1 MSFHKIEPILNN
13 LADTL
18 SNAAVAL
25 QSEHPVSVAQLIE
38 MLICTSQALRSVS
51 PVIGELVKSEDNQ
64 SFIICC
70 VRDNALQ
77 LLFSMDETQA
87 NTYPASAIEKMPHL
101 FRKLNWWEERK
112 VEDMPDYV
120 KWDVGI
126 YPTWKKI
133 MKVDKWNSNG
143 SFDHENVTISVINC
157 FPATEQQYNDYINSK
172 SNAKP

>member
-1 MSFHKIEPILNN
+1 MTNLKINKVMTVEN
-13 LADTL
+13 LMMPRYKVIADYPH
-18 SNAAVAL
+18 NPYKV
-25 QSEHPVSVAQLIE
+25 
-38 MLICTSQALRSVS
+38 
-51 PVIGELVKSEDNQ
+51 GD
-64 SFIICC
+64 
-70 VRDNALQ
+70 
-77 LLFSMDETQA
+77 LLEEFTNTAFKLTVTYNGNSMDETQA

-157 FPATEQQYNDYINSK
+157 FPSTEQQYNDYINSK
-172 SNAKP
+172 SNAKH

>member
-1 MSFHKIEPILNN
+1 MTVEELLMPRYKVI
-13 LADTL
+13 ADYPH
-18 SNAAVAL
+18 NPYKV
-25 QSEHPVSVAQLIE
+25 
-38 MLICTSQALRSVS
+38 
-51 PVIGELVKSEDNQ
+51 GD
-64 SFIICC
+64 
-70 VRDNALQ
+70 
-77 LLFSMDETQA
+77 LLEEFTNTAFKLTVTYNGNSMDETQA

-172 SNAKP
+172 SNAKH

>member
-1 MSFHKIEPILNN
+1 MTNLKINKVMTVEELLMPRYKVI
-13 LADTL
+13 ADYPH
-18 SNAAVAL
+18 NPYKV
-25 QSEHPVSVAQLIE
+25 
-38 MLICTSQALRSVS
+38 
-51 PVIGELVKSEDNQ
+51 GD
-64 SFIICC
+64 
-70 VRDNALQ
+70 
-77 LLFSMDETQA
+77 LLEEFTNTAFKLTVTYNGNSMDETQA

-172 SNAKP
+172 PHAKP

>member
-1 MSFHKIEPILNN
+1 MQNLKINKVMTVEELLMPRYKVI
-13 LADTL
+13 ADYPGMDD
-18 SNAAVAL
+18 SY
-25 QSEHPVSVAQLIE
+25 E
-38 MLICTSQALRSVS
+38 
-51 PVIGELVKSEDNQ
+51 IGEVLK
-64 SFIICC
+64 
-70 VRDNALQ
+70 
-77 LLFSMDETQA
+77 
-87 NTYPASAIEKMPHL
+87 PAYTGIVDAYPHL

>member
-1 MSFHKIEPILNN
+1 MTVEELLMPRYKVI
-13 LADTL
+13 ADYPSSPYYVGEIKDRL
-18 SNAAVAL
+18 GDNVAAHFA
-25 QSEHPVSVAQLIE
+25 
-38 MLICTSQALRSVS
+38 
-51 PVIGELVKSEDNQ
+51 K
-64 SFIICC
+64 
-70 VRDNALQ
+70 
-77 LLFSMDETQA
+77 
-87 NTYPASAIEKMPHL
+87 YPHL

-157 FPATEQQYNDYINSK
+157 FPATEQQYNDYIKSK
-172 SNAKP
+172 PNAKP

>member
-1 MSFHKIEPILNN
+1 MTNLKINKVMTVEELLMPRIKCTTKFLGMKREGWEVGTICEVTKDTDDAVFILS
-13 LADTL
+13 L
-18 SNAAVAL
+18 
-25 QSEHPVSVAQLIE
+25 P
-38 MLICTSQALRSVS
+38 
-51 PVIGELVKSEDNQ
+51 NQ
-64 SFIICC
+64 
-70 VRDNALQ
+70 
-77 LLFSMDETQA
+77 
-87 NTYPASAIEKMPHL
+87 YPLNFKP
-101 FRKLNWWEERK
+101 LNWWEERK

-157 FPATEQQYNDYINSK
+157 FPATEQQYNDYINSN

>member
-1 MSFHKIEPILNN
+1 MTNLKINKVMTVEELLMPRYKVI
-13 LADTL
+13 ADYPH
-18 SNAAVAL
+18 NPYKV
-25 QSEHPVSVAQLIE
+25 
-38 MLICTSQALRSVS
+38 
-51 PVIGELVKSEDNQ
+51 GD
-64 SFIICC
+64 
-70 VRDNALQ
+70 
-77 LLFSMDETQA
+77 LLEEFTNTAFKLTVTYNGNSMDETQA

-172 SNAKP
+172 SNAKH

>member
-1 MSFHKIEPILNN
+1 MTVEELLIDRYIVTAPYPQSTFEVGDILYVYKFKTSSLGMYTYVTNPERP
-13 LADTL
+13 LQG
-18 SNAAVAL
+18 SNAKPEYVE
-25 QSEHPVSVAQLIE
+25 S
-38 MLICTSQALRSVS
+38 
-51 PVIGELVKSEDNQ
+51 
-64 SFIICC
+64 
-70 VRDNALQ
+70 
-77 LLFSMDETQA
+77 
-87 NTYPASAIEKMPHL
+87 MPHL
-101 FRKLNWWEERK
+101 FRKLNGWEERK

-172 SNAKP
+172 SNAKH

>member
-1 MSFHKIEPILNN
+1 MTVEN
-13 LADTL
+13 LMMPRYKVIADYPGMDD
-18 SNAAVAL
+18 SY
-25 QSEHPVSVAQLIE
+25 E
-38 MLICTSQALRSVS
+38 
-51 PVIGELVKSEDNQ
+51 IGEVLK
-64 SFIICC
+64 
-70 VRDNALQ
+70 
-77 LLFSMDETQA
+77 
-87 NTYPASAIEKMPHL
+87 PAYTGIVDAYPHL

-172 SNAKP
+172 SNAKH

>member
-1 MSFHKIEPILNN
+1 MTVEELLMPRYKVIADYPNTPYGLNQV
-13 LADTL
+13 LTKREIRFGMGSL
-18 SNAAVAL
+18 SPEN
-25 QSEHPVSVAQLIE
+25 
-38 MLICTSQALRSVS
+38 
-51 PVIGELVKSEDNQ
+51 
-64 SFIICC
+64 
-70 VRDNALQ
+70 
-77 LLFSMDETQA
+77 
-87 NTYPASAIEKMPHL
+87 YPAI

-172 SNAKP
+172 SNAKH